1 MDSERHAKLEDKLD
15 KSGVF
20 HTIED
25 LFPAKVNTFLER
37 KLQSKRLDT
46 ENDSIKFLT
55 KEKNRN
61 ISKFREIV
69 KYTF

>member
-1 MDSERHAKLEDKLD
+1 MDSERHAKLEDKLG

-25 LFPAKVNTFLER
+25 LFPAKANTFLER
-37 KLQSKRLDT
+37 KLQSKKTDT

-61 ISKFREIV
+61 ISKFRQIV
-69 KYTF
+69 KYTL